1 MDMEKARTMK
11 EAISRFRFPGSRA
24 VFDGYGAASCQKA
37 PRIRGYQKESECS
50 INGSRRAKIDDRKD
64 RERNM

>member
-24 VFDGYGAASCQKA
+24 VSTAMA
-37 PRIRGYQKESECS
+37 PPPV
-50 INGSRRAKIDDRKD
+50 RRRL
-64 RERNM
+64 E

>member
-11 EAISRFRFPGSRA
+11 EAISLPFSWITGRFN
-24 VFDGYGAASCQKA
+24 GYGADSCQKA

-50 INGSRRAKIDDRKD
+50 IMAAGGLK
-64 RERNM
+64 